1 MTSLNQKTFS
11 ASSNTE
17 KGVGQK
23 VVALPM
29 KTGYKLVQQDQILY
43 CKAAGNY
50 TEIFFTNGSS
60 LLISRKLKET
70 ANSLAN
76 DWFLRIHQ
84 SYLVNM
90 RFATQYF
97 RKSGGQLL
105 MSDGQQFPISKNHK
119 AQVLSFFK
127 FV

>member
-1 MTSLNQKTFS
+1 MNAINPKPFLTPLSKHHQLHK
-11 ASSNTE
+11 
-17 KGVGQK
+17 KI
-23 VVALPM
+23 VALPM

-43 CKAAGNY
+43 CQASGNY
-50 TEIFFTNGSS
+50 TELFFTNGNT

-70 ANSLAN
+70 AGSLTN

-90 RFATQYF
+90 QFATQYL
-97 RKSGGQLL
+97 RKSGGQLI
-105 MSDGQQFPISKNHK
+105 MIDGKQFPISKNHK
-119 AQVLSFFK
+119 AQVLSFFN